1 MQTVQTVKTVIA
13 DDHHLFIT
21 GLRSILQTAEHFD
34 FEIMEVAHTGEELLG
49 KLKRMDPELLI
60 LDLNMPERD
69 GLDELTAIS
78 SQNKALKILA
88 LTMYDD
94 SKIVKSAFKSGV
106 DGYVLK
112 SAAKDELLEAIYD
125 VMAGNTHLGNGV
137 RLNEVMAT
145 MRGKTI
151 KPKSSPIEDR
161 FIKKYNLT
169 KREIEILR
177 LITQALSNKE
187 IAKELFI
194 SDQTVS
200 VHRKNIMRK
209 LGVSNTA
216 GLIKIA
222 YDNSLI

>member
-1 MQTVQTVKTVIA
+1 MENIIRTVIA
-13 DDHHLFIT
+13 DDHQLFIT
-21 GLRSILQTAEHFD
+21 GLSSILKDSDQYE
-34 FEIMEVAHTGEELLG
+34 FEIVALAHDGDELME
-49 KLKRMDPELLI
+49 KLKLYNPDFLI
-60 LDLNMPERD
+60 LDLNMPGKD
-69 GLDELTAIS
+69 GLDVLKLVRKE
-78 SQNKALKILA
+78 NRDLKILT

-94 SKIVKSAFKSGV
+94 SKIVKSAFKTGS

-112 SAAKDELLEAIYD
+112 TENKDGLLKGIHE
-125 VMAGNTHLGNGV
+125 VLEGKTHLGEGV
-137 RLNEVMAT
+137 RLNEELITESGV
-145 MRGKTI
+145 TI
-151 KPKSSPIEDR
+151 ERFVSPYEDR

-187 IAKELFI
+187 IAKELYI

-216 GLIKIA
+216 GLIKLA
-222 YDNSLI
+222 YDNSLV

>member
-1 MQTVQTVKTVIA
+1 MQQVNVVIA
-13 DDHHLFIT
+13 DDHQLFIT
-21 GLRSILQTAEHFD
+21 GLKSMLTDVGEY
-34 FEIMEVAHTGEELLG
+34 EINLTDIANDGEELIAI
-49 KLKRMDPELLI
+49 LKRNVPDLLI
-60 LDLNMPERD
+60 LDLNMPEKD
-69 GLDELTAIS
+69 GLDVLETIRD
-78 SQNKALKILA
+78 QYENLKILA
-88 LTMYDD
+88 LTMYDE

-112 SAAKDELLEAIYD
+112 SSGKEELVKAITEVLD
-125 VMAGNTHLGNGV
+125 GRTFLGKGV
-137 RLNEVMAT
+137 SLNSIASKAS
-145 MRGKTI
+145 R
-151 KPKSSPIEDR
+151 KSDSAYQFEDK
-161 FIKKYNLT
+161 FIKKSNLT
-169 KREIEILR
+169 KREFEILR
-177 LITQALSNKE
+177 LISLALSNKE

>member
-1 MQTVQTVKTVIA
+1 MQQVNVVIA
-13 DDHHLFIT
+13 DDHQLFIT
-21 GLRSILQTAEHFD
+21 GLKSILNDIEGY
-34 FEIMEVAHTGEELLG
+34 EINLLDIANDGEELLDI
-49 KLKRMDPELLI
+49 LKQNVPDLLI

-69 GLDELTAIS
+69 GLDVLDVIRGQYED
-78 SQNKALKILA
+78 LKILA
-88 LTMYDD
+88 LTMYDE

-112 SAAKDELLEAIYD
+112 SSGKEELVRAIIEVLD
-125 VMAGNTHLGNGV
+125 GRTFLGKGV
-137 RLNEVMAT
+137 SLNSLTSKAS
-145 MRGKTI
+145 R
-151 KPKSSPIEDR
+151 KSDNAYQFEDK
-161 FIKKYNLT
+161 FIKKSNLT
-169 KREIEILR
+169 KREFEILR
-177 LITQALSNKE
+177 LISLALSNKE

>member
-1 MQTVQTVKTVIA
+1 MQHVNVVIA
-13 DDHHLFIT
+13 DDHQLFIT
-21 GLRSILQTAEHFD
+21 GLRSILSDVDGFD
-34 FEIMEVAHTGEELLG
+34 INLMEIANTGEELLNI
-49 KLKRMDPELLI
+49 LKSQIPDLLI

-69 GLDELTAIS
+69 GLDVLGSIG
-78 SQNKALKILA
+78 KKYDDMRILA
-88 LTMYDD
+88 LTMYDE
-94 SKIVKSAFKSGV
+94 SKIVKSAFKAGV

-112 SAAKDELLEAIYD
+112 SSGKDELVRAITEVLEGQTFMGEG
-125 VMAGNTHLGNGV
+125 VSLNGV
-137 RLNEVMAT
+137 SHKGGR
-145 MRGKTI
+145 
-151 KPKSSPIEDR
+151 KSDNDVQFQDR

-177 LITQALSNKE
+177 LISSAMSNKE